1 MSNSEGTGRSGM
13 KVFVAGATGTLGRP
27 VVRRLLARGHEVI
40 GLTRSPSK
48 RGLIESLGARAV
60 TGDALDKEAMLRI
73 VRETAPTHVA
83 HLLTALPAFAP
94 LRASQLKATNELRE
108 RGTEN
113 LLAASVAAG
122 VKRMVLE
129 SFLGVYGSG
138 PPDLLLT
145 EDSPLP
151 PIPDR
156 SQTRDVAL
164 ALRSLESQAAQAA
177 QAGRLECVVLR
188 FGLFYGP
195 EVPSTAE
202 LARRLRARQVFVP
215 KGADGA
221 ASFIHIEDAAA
232 ATVAALEHPSP
243 GGVYNIVD
251 DEPVA
256 MTEYLSLMAQ
266 AFEAPPPRTAPVWL
280 IRAVAPLM
288 AGMAFNRLTLSNAKA
303 RRELG
308 WRPKHPSMRGVADLA
323 A

>member
-1 MSNSEGTGRSGM
+1 VSSSEGIGRSGM
-13 KVFVAGATGTLGRP
+13 KVLVAGATGTLGRP
-27 VVRRLLARGHEVI
+27 VVRMLLARGHDVI
-40 GLTRSPSK
+40 GLTRSPSR
-48 RGLIESLGARAV
+48 RGVIESLGARAV
-60 TGDALDKEAMLRI
+60 TGDALDRDAMLRI
-73 VRETAPTHVA
+73 FQETAPTHVA

-94 LRASQLKATNELRE
+94 LRPSQLKATNELRE

-129 SFLGVYGSG
+129 SFLGIYGGG

-151 PIPDR
+151 PVPDR
-156 SQTRDVAL
+156 SLTRGMAL
-164 ALRSLESQAAQAA
+164 ALRSLESQAKQATR
-177 QAGRLECVVLR
+177 AGLVECVVLR

-195 EVPSTAE
+195 EVPSTRE
-202 LARRLRARQVFVP
+202 LGRRLRARQVFVP
-215 KGADGA
+215 KGANGA

-243 GGVYNIVD
+243 DGVYNIVD

-256 MTEYLSLMAQ
+256 MTEYLSLMAR
-266 AFEAPPPRTAPVWL
+266 AFGAPEPRTAPAWL
-280 IRAVAPLM
+280 IRAVAPLI

-308 WRPKHPSMRGVADLA
+308 WRPKYPSIRGAAELA